1 MGVPMETYMSN
12 IPYKNWEDIKY
23 QRELAERELAE
34 RKLAKALDALVRAEE
49 ELADIYAQ
57 DELPSPPWLR
67 EVIAELKIPNAEH
80 EPRREAT

>member
-23 QRELAERELAE
+23 QRELAER
-34 RKLAKALDALVRAEE
+34 KLAKALDALVHAEE

-67 EVIAELKIPNAEH
+67 EVIAELKIPNDQAH
-80 EPRREAT
+80 GRETAKEGV